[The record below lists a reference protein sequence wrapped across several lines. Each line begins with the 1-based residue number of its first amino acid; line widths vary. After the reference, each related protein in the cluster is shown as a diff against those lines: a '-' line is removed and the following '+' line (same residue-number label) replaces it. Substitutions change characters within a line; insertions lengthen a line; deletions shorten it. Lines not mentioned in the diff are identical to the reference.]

1 LSSPP
6 FRLTFRPRLWTSLRG
21 YRREDLTADLG
32 AGITVA
38 LVALP
43 LAMAFAIAS
52 GVRPEQGIVTA
63 IVGGAIVSLLGGS
76 KVQIAGP
83 AGAFVGLLYAI
94 ADRYGVANLLIATM
108 MAGVFLFAMGAFRM
122 GTLVRFVPIAI
133 VIGFTTGIAVIIALS
148 QVRDFFGLVI
158 PGKMPSNSL
167 SQVALLWSAMNTTN
181 GMALAIGLACLLV
194 IVVWPSAGASP
205 GNWRFVTAKLPS
217 TVVVLVLSALADW
230 AFDLKVETIG
240 TRFGSLPRGLPA
252 PALPHFDWGTAQN
265 LLMSSI
271 AIALL
276 GAIESLLCARV
287 ADGMIAD
294 RHDPNQELMAQ
305 GAANFVS
312 PLFGG
317 IAVTG
322 TIART
327 MTNVRSGA
335 RSPMAGIV
343 HAAFLMAVLLALAP
357 AAGYIPLSALAAV
370 LMWVAFNMVAWKE
383 LKELR
388 HYSVFYRTIVVATL
402 SLTVIFDLTVAVEVG
417 LVMSSLFFIYRIS
430 QLTRVEPIALP
441 AAKTALPGG
450 RTVGAWELFG
460 SIFFASVVKLEALTD
475 PARAMPDVVIL
486 EMGKVINFDTTGLD
500 ALEALHASLERR
512 GGLLILADLN
522 EQPLSLIRRSGFIEV
537 LGAGNIVSD
546 VDAALALARA
556 STIPP

>member
-1 LSSPP
+1 LSGLP
-6 FRLTFRPRLWTSLRG
+6 FSLSFRPRLWASLKE
-21 YRREDLTADLG
+21 YRRDDFLADLG

-63 IVGGAIVSLLGGS
+63 IVGGTLVSLLGGS
-76 KVQIAGP
+76 RVQIAGP

-94 ADRYGVANLLIATM
+94 AERYGVANLLIATM
-108 MAGVFLFAMGAFRM
+108 MAGVLLFAMGAFRM
-122 GTLVRFVPIAI
+122 GTLVRFVPISI

-148 QVRDFFGLVI
+148 QVRDFLGLTV
-158 PGKMPSNSL
+158 GKMPSNSL
-167 SQVALLWSAMNTTN
+167 SQMALLWSSLDTVNWV
-181 GMALAIGLACLLV
+181 ALAIGLACVLV
-194 IVVWPSAGASP
+194 IVLWPAAGARP

-217 TVVVLVLSALADW
+217 TIVVLVLSAFAVWSL
-230 AFDLKVETIG
+230 DLHVETIG

-252 PALPHFDWGTAQN
+252 PALPGFDWATAQN
-265 LLMSSI
+265 LLMPTI

-335 RSPMAGIV
+335 RSPVAGLV
-343 HAAFLMAVLLALAP
+343 HSVTLMLVLLALAP
-357 AAGYIPLSALAAV
+357 VAGYIPLAALAAV
-370 LMWVAFNMVAWKE
+370 LLWVAFNMVAWKE
-383 LKELR
+383 LRELP
-388 HYSVFYRTIVVATL
+388 HYSMFYRTILLTTL
-402 SLTVIFDLTVAVEVG
+402 ALTVIFDLTVAVEVG
-417 LVMSSLFFIYRIS
+417 LVMSTLFFIYRIS
-430 QLTRVEPIALP
+430 SLTRVEPLALP
-441 AAKTALPGG
+441 PERSTLRDG
-450 RTVGAWELFG
+450 RRVGVWELFG
-460 SIFFASVVKLEALTD
+460 SIFFGSVIKLEALAD
-475 PARAMPDVVIL
+475 PAKPMPDVVIL
-486 EMGKVINFDTTGLD
+486 EMRKVINFDTTGLD
-500 ALEALHASLERR
+500 ALEALHASLARR
-512 GGLLILADLN
+512 GGRLIVADLN
-522 EQPLSLIRRSGFIEV
+522 EQPLSLISRSGFIEV
-537 LGAGNIVSD
+537 LGRENVVKD
-546 VDAALALARA
+546 LDAAFALLG
-556 STIPP
+556 